1 MEKLGIE
8 PIQLLTQ
15 TFNFLVLVFIL
26 GKFLY
31 KPILKK
37 LEERRKK
44 IEEGLQ
50 YTEKMKKALEENEKK
65 RQEIINKAKDEAR
78 TIVEEGKKTGK
89 KVEAE
94 IIEKAHKEAKEIV
107 ERGGKELEL
116 ERQQME
122 KQLKIDTVEIAEAFT
137 MKILSEVLDKDNQE
151 KIIDKKIK
159 QFASLVGKVK

>member
-122 KQLKIDTVEIAEAFT
+122 KQLKTDTIEIAEAFT